1 MSRATQSFT
10 EECSN
15 CGDGVDVEVNVH
27 DFDDAQIYEVFRD
40 RGLCDLDTV
49 IEFLERSILNQR
61 EFGLLIEA
69 IGEVARSVRKT
80 A

>member
-1 MSRATQSFT
+1 MSRATQTFT
-10 EECSN
+10 EGCSN
-15 CGDGVDVEVNVH
+15 CGDDVHVEVNVH
-27 DFDDAQIYEVFRD
+27 DFTDTDIYEVFRE

-69 IGEVARSVRKT
+69 IGEVARSLRKVG
-80 A
+80 